1 MSDLENKMNSAVSH
15 FEKELNSLRTSR
27 ANPSMLDNILVD
39 AYGSRTP
46 LNQLGNISVQD
57 ASTITIQVW
66 DSSLIKSIEDAISE
80 SNLGINPQTDG
91 QLIRLPIP
99 KLSEERRK
107 EIIKIA
113 SEFAENSKVAIRNIR
128 RDFIEAS
135 KNEKKDLNL
144 SEDDLKRKLNDIQ
157 KITDNNIENIDK
169 ILELKKTDILK
180 VQFLL
185 NKLNHIALILDGNK
199 RWAKKNK
206 LSYINGYTKG
216 FENIKNLVTYSLSKQ
231 VANLTIF
238 TLSSENFNR
247 SSINVIYEII
257 YNNFSKTF
265 NDLVKEKGI
274 KIKIFGSRKNLPN
287 KILEIFQNIEESSL
301 NNKNLNLN
309 IAFNYGFKDE
319 IKNIITNITKKD
331 KNIKFDNQK
340 DIDNLFFLGAFP
352 DPDILIR
359 TGGYKRLSNFIMYNL
374 TYTELFFTETL
385 WPDFSEKEFNL
396 IINQYLNIDRK
407 YGL

>member
-1 MSDLENKMNSAVSH
+1 M
-15 FEKELNSLRTSR
+15 
-27 ANPSMLDNILVD
+27 
-39 AYGSRTP
+39 
-46 LNQLGNISVQD
+46 
-57 ASTITIQVW
+57 
-66 DSSLIKSIEDAISE
+66 
-80 SNLGINPQTDG
+80 
-91 QLIRLPIP
+91 
-99 KLSEERRK
+99 
-107 EIIKIA
+107 
-113 SEFAENSKVAIRNIR
+113 
-128 RDFIEAS
+128 
-135 KNEKKDLNL
+135 
-144 SEDDLKRKLNDIQ
+144 
-157 KITDNNIENIDK
+157 
-169 ILELKKTDILK
+169 
-180 VQFLL
+180 L

-206 LSYINGYTKG
+206 LSNISGYTKG

-247 SSINVIYEII
+247 SSINIIYEII

-274 KIKIFGSRKNLPN
+274 KIKIFGNRKNLPL
-287 KILEIFQNIEESSL
+287 KILKIFQNIEELSL

-319 IKNIITNITKKD
+319 IKNIITNIIKMD
-331 KNIKFDNQK
+331 KNIKLDNQK